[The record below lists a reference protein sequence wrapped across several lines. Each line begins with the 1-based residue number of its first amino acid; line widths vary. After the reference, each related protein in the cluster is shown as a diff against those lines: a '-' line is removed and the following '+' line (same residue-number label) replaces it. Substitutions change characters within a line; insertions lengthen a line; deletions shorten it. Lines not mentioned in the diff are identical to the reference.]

1 VNRIVRGVCCALS
14 LLTAP
19 AAGAANF
26 VELAILRVD
35 DFLFPSNR
43 FMVAMSVAL
52 DDDSGVSAI
61 TLSTPQQSFPL
72 EQQGTS
78 WEEEAAFGS
87 REAMQTALDGTWTIA
102 IIGGA
107 AASTSTFGLDAASFA
122 EGDFFATATVLNP
135 ADGATGVSS
144 TVSFQWT
151 DPTGPQTPDFL
162 EVLAGGPSTEQFDD
176 SATGTLSLTD
186 TSWQPP
192 LPLEAG
198 QNEVDVIYLRI
209 DPTRVT
215 STLQVTAGSIV
226 WGASPSA
233 PPGYPADTPL
243 VAHGSDRI
251 IGFTVPEP
259 AAAALHGAALAA
271 LALVGRRRLGVPSGA
286 RAKRS
291 EPLRCV
297 SPRRSAAGDS
307 PAGLRQS
314 IQRSPP
320 HSRRQQRTAPDGS
333 ALRRR

>member
-1 VNRIVRGVCCALS
+1 VNQIVRGACCALS
-14 LLTAP
+14 LLTAS

-26 VELAILRVD
+26 VEMAILRVD
-35 DFLFPSNR
+35 DFLFPSNQ

-52 DDDSGVSAI
+52 DDDTGVSGI

-102 IIGGA
+102 ITGGA
-107 AASTSTFGLDAASFA
+107 AASTSTFGLDAASFVD
-122 EGDFFATATVLNP
+122 GDFFATATVLDP
-135 ADGATGVSS
+135 ADGATGVSPA
-144 TVSFQWT
+144 VSFQWT
-151 DPTGPQTPDFL
+151 DPTGPQTPDLL
-162 EVLAGGPSTEQFDD
+162 EVVVAGQSTLHSDD
-176 SATGTLSLTD
+176 SETGTLSLTD

-192 LPLEAG
+192 VPLDAG
-198 QNEVDVIYLRI
+198 QNEFDVIYLRI
-209 DPTRVT
+209 DPARVT

-233 PPGYPADTPL
+233 PPGYPVDTPL

-259 AAAALHGAALAA
+259 ATAALYGVALAA
-271 LALVGRRRLGVPSGA
+271 LALVGRQRLGVPSGM

-291 EPLRCV
+291 APLRCV
-297 SPRRSAAGDS
+297 
-307 PAGLRQS
+307 
-314 IQRSPP
+314 
-320 HSRRQQRTAPDGS
+320 
-333 ALRRR
+333 